1 MLLKTIIKLLLASVG
16 IVLLNGIIYFIFF
29 IRIELSQNWDILL
42 WGDSLVHFL
51 KNLLFSNYFNGIPF
65 SIVISIIGFISYVVY
80 DYYKYKEEEK
90 SLKEIIISDLS
101 SILIGIIIVF
111 FVLAI
116 LWLVLFFLQFLC
128 FFFIITQY
136 YRGWNI
142 FLLYF
147 KEYSSL
153 MSYARFSFAI
163 FSDFTFFEIFNALL
177 FLIFLYF
184 SFLKFKDGDKP
195 SNITYDEL
203 PIVQKFFISILKS
216 KVFQKLYLFYIT
228 PTVLVWLCST
238 LLSWFGLTQE
248 KSPISLN
255 ILSTLFLFGL
265 LLVIFKINR
274 NNKKVKRELLK
285 EEIKKEVMDE
295 INNKI

>member
-1 MLLKTIIKLLLASVG
+1 MLLKSIIKLLLASVG
-16 IVLLNGIIYFIFF
+16 IVLLNGIIYLIFF
-29 IRIELSQNWDILL
+29 TRIELSQNWDILL

-90 SLKEIIISDLS
+90 SLKEIIISDLL

-116 LWLVLFFLQFLC
+116 LWLVLMFLQLLC
-128 FFFIITQY
+128 LFFFIPQY
-136 YRGWNI
+136 YNGWNI
-142 FLLYF
+142 FLIYYKKF
-147 KEYSSL
+147 SSL

-163 FSDFTFFEIFNALL
+163 FSDFKFFDIFNALL
-177 FLIFLYF
+177 FLIVLFL
-184 SFLKFKDGDKP
+184 SFLKFKDEDKL
-195 SNITYDEL
+195 SNYTYDKL
-203 PIVQKFFISILKS
+203 PIIQDFFINILKT
-216 KVFQKLYLFYIT
+216 KVFQRLYLFYIT
-228 PTVLVWLCST
+228 PSILVWLCPT
-238 LLSWFGLTQE
+238 FLSWFGLTQE
-248 KSPISLN
+248 KSPMSLN

-295 INNKI
+295 INKKS